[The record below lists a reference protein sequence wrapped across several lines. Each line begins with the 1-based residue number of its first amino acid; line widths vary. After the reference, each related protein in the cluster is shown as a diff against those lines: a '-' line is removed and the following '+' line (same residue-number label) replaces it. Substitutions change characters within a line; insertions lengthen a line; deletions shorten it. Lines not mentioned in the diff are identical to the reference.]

1 MSNSINSNIVFFSNK
16 GIPATKGT
24 SAIKGYDENS
34 VNIENK
40 KLTPMQ
46 A

>member
-16 GIPATKGT
+16 GIPAMKET

-40 KLTPMQ
+40 KRIPM
-46 A
+46 